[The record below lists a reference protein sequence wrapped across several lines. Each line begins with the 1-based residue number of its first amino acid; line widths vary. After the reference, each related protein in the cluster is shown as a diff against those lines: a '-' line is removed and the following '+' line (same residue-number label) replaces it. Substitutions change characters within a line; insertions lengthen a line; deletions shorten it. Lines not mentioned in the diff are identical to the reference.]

1 MHVNLLPRSFLVQ
14 LLVWKR
20 IRQWGC
26 IAVACQ
32 AVVLAITMNK
42 GVTVVAEQRKLAAID
57 ERCGPLYAV
66 EEQKQQLEEQLAQ
79 SASQQSSLAQLETDR
94 RVLGIL
100 AIISEASRQTHE
112 GQQIQRLQ
120 LSDLAPVVTA
130 QVAPTT
136 RQEPR
141 PPANAPNSP
150 ATPVVARGRLI
161 IQGIAADDLTVSRLV
176 EGLRKA
182 GAFELIELKSATELS
197 TPSQRGRQFEIL
209 CRFE

>member
-57 ERCGPLYAV
+57 ERCAPLYAV
-66 EEQKQQLEEQLAQ
+66 EEQKRKLEEQLAA
-79 SASQQSSLAQLETDR
+79 SASQQSSLTQLETDR

-100 AIISEASRQTHE
+100 AIISEASRQTE
-112 GQQIQRLQ
+112 GGLQIQRLQ
-120 LSDLAPVVTA
+120 LSDLAPAAVV
-130 QVAPTT
+130 QNAPTA
-136 RQEPR
+136 RQET
-141 PPANAPNSP
+141 PPPGNAP

-176 EGLRKA
+176 EGLRKT
-182 GAFELIELKSATELS
+182 GAFELIELKSASELS